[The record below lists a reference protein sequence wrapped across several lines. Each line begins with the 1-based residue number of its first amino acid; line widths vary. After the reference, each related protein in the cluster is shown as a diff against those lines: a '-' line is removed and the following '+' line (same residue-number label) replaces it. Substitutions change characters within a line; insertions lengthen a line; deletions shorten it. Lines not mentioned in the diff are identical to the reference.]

1 MVDLELYRIFK
12 VVAEE
17 ENITNASKKLN
28 ISQPAVTKH
37 IQNLEATLQLKLF
50 ERTNKGLVLTEVG
63 REIYE
68 DINESIEILTGV
80 FNKYDDNKNIN
91 LGIHATMLSKLFSHK
106 LAEFYSE
113 NEDIKI
119 NVVNYDASEMLAKL
133 EKQELDIVVSKKM
146 MGYDNKKIKYTK
158 LGQLHDILVTKNLPN
173 KKITLAELK
182 KKLLYMPRKNSITT
196 INFFDSTK
204 TKEKDFKNIK
214 NISYNTML
222 EFIKKTDSIGL
233 MTKEYIE
240 EELKSKNV
248 IEITHEFVIN
258 PIEYGIYTNKDNKFE
273 ALKLLISAIGK

>member
-1 MVDLELYRIFK
+1 M
-12 VVAEE
+12 
-17 ENITNASKKLN
+17 
-28 ISQPAVTKH
+28 
-37 IQNLEATLQLKLF
+37 QLKLF

-113 NEDIKI
+113 NENIKI

>member
-1 MVDLELYRIFK
+1 VVDLELYRIFK

-37 IQNLEATLQLKLF
+37 IQNLESILQLKLF

-63 REIYE
+63 KEIYE

-91 LGIHATMLSKLFSHK
+91 LGIHATMLSKMFSHK
-106 LAEFYSE
+106 LAEFYAE

-119 NVVNYDASEMLAKL
+119 NIVNYDASEMLAKL
-133 EKQELDIVVSKKM
+133 EKKELDIVVSKKLI
-146 MGYDNKKIKYTK
+146 GYDNKKIKFVK
-158 LGQLHDILVTKNLPN
+158 LGELHDILVTKNLTN
-173 KKITLAELK
+173 KKISLTELK
-182 KKLLYMPRKNSITT
+182 KKLLYMPRRNSVTT

-233 MTKEYIE
+233 VTKEYIE
-240 EELKSKNV
+240 EELRAKNV
-248 IEITHEFVIN
+248 IEIAHEFVIN
-258 PIEYGIYTNKDNKFE
+258 PIEYGIYTSKDKKME
-273 ALKLLISAIGK
+273 ALKLLINKISK